1 MEKKY
6 KIIDLY
12 VKIFLYLIAVF
23 VPFVFYTPV
32 FAATLHVSPLSE
44 SCSVEETCSVDILI
58 SSTDEAMNAVSG
70 VLTFPQNMLHVESLS
85 KEDSIISF
93 WIQEPSFSTNSVT
106 FEGIITNPG
115 FTGSSGNIIKI
126 IFNAVSAGTAEL
138 SFSSGSVL
146 ANDGKGTSI
155 LENLQ
160 GGSLNIEMSSDE
172 DDDDDDEDDEEEGD
186 GDEDDGD
193 DEEGDGDIPSSD
205 PGDSDTE
212 TGGSTNRPP
221 SSPEISSPTHP
232 DPDAWYSNS
241 TAVFTWTT
249 SSDIQDV
256 RLSVSPE
263 PQEMPTVAYPTIDSK
278 EITGI
283 ADGSWYLH
291 AQLKNINGWGEASH
305 FRFQIDT
312 QKPSY
317 FNMERIIPEDG
328 IMSPYSEFLFD
339 AGDDMSGID
348 HYVVTVDKQE
358 SIVWHDDGTH
368 IFRVSKLVPGEHI
381 ITVNVVDKAN
391 NFIVHSERI
400 YIDPLDTSDIA
411 QYLEPKDEGEIGIWE
426 IGGPIT
432 TRITPV
438 ISYTGIGIGVGQ
450 ALIFV
455 GNARSLVD
463 IWLIILRLLS
473 FLSSFFRRKKSEPW
487 GVVYDSVTK
496 QPLDP
501 AYVSISTADKKEES
515 AAITDLDGRY
525 GFLVPHGNYLIKANK
540 THYVF
545 PSEKLRGRTK
555 DELYNNLYF
564 GEPIGIDEK
573 NEDLI
578 RYNIPLD
585 PIGFDWNEYA
595 KRERGLFQIHSKRK
609 RVIMFVSNLI
619 FFSGFTLS
627 AYLLWVQPV
636 MINFGLFALY
646 AAILVFQEFW
656 KTSHPITKLLDANSN
671 DPISFAIIKAYI
683 SGNDILLKTVVT
695 DERGRFYM
703 LTPPGKY
710 YLTVEVKQDDGSYTQ
725 PYRTMPVSLK
735 EGVVLKNLYIKKS
748 KKE

>member
-1 MEKKY
+1 M
-6 KIIDLY
+6 
-12 VKIFLYLIAVF
+12 
-23 VPFVFYTPV
+23 
-32 FAATLHVSPLSE
+32 
-44 SCSVEETCSVDILI
+44 
-58 SSTDEAMNAVSG
+58 
-70 VLTFPQNMLHVESLS
+70 QN
-85 KEDSIISF
+85 
-93 WIQEPSFSTNSVT
+93 
-106 FEGIITNPG
+106 
-115 FTGSSGNIIKI
+115 
-126 IFNAVSAGTAEL
+126 
-138 SFSSGSVL
+138 
-146 ANDGKGTSI
+146 
-155 LENLQ
+155 
-160 GGSLNIEMSSDE
+160 
-172 DDDDDDEDDEEEGD
+172 
-186 GDEDDGD
+186 
-193 DEEGDGDIPSSD
+193 
-205 PGDSDTE
+205 
-212 TGGSTNRPP
+212 
-221 SSPEISSPTHP
+221 
-232 DPDAWYSNS
+232 
-241 TAVFTWTT
+241 
-249 SSDIQDV
+249 V

-263 PQEMPTVAYPTIDSK
+263 PLEMPMVAYLVIDSK
-278 EITGI
+278 EITEI

-305 FRFQIDT
+305 FQFRIDT
-312 QKPSY
+312 QKPAY
-317 FNMERIIPEDG
+317 FNMERIIPKDG
-328 IMSPYSEFLFD
+328 IMSPDSEFLFD

-358 SIVWHDDGTH
+358 PVVWQDDGTH
-368 IFRVSKLVPGEHI
+368 IFKVSKLAPGEHI
-381 ITVNVVDKAN
+381 ITVNVVDKAD

-411 QYLEPKDEGEIGIWE
+411 QYLEPKDEGEIGMWE

-432 TRITPV
+432 TKITPV
-438 ISYTGIGIGVGQ
+438 VSYTGIGIGVGQ

-501 AYVSISTADKKEES
+501 AYVSISKANEKEES

-545 PSEKLRGRTK
+545 PSENLRGRTK

-564 GEPIGIDEK
+564 GESIGIDEK
-573 NEDLI
+573 NEDLV

-619 FFSGFTLS
+619 FFSGFALS

-636 MINFGLFALY
+636 LINFGLFALY
-646 AAILVFQEFW
+646 AAILIFQEFW
-656 KTSHPITKLLDANSN
+656 KTSHPITKLLDTNSN

-683 SGNDILLKTVVT
+683 DGNDVLLKTVVT
-695 DERGRFYM
+695 DENGRFYM

-710 YLTVEVKQDDGSYTQ
+710 YMTVEVKKDDGSYTP
-725 PYRTMPVSLK
+725 PYRTIPVSLK
-735 EGVVLKNLYIKKS
+735 KGVVLKNLYIKKD
-748 KKE
+748 KKK